1 MIQLVSTNGS
11 NVYGVYKY
19 IVDSEEDLINIPAY
33 VKMGSE
39 AFVSSLNKTYIK
51 NSSGNWIFKPDSSMA
66 PEEGE
71 IDMGPIP
78 DFTLNEILNEIFN
91 EEGENL

>member
-19 IVDSEEDLINIPAY
+19 IVDLEEDLINIPAY

-39 AFVSSLNKTYIK
+39 AFVSSLGKTYIK
-51 NSSGNWIFKPDSSMA
+51 NSSGNWIFKPDSTITG
-66 PEEGE
+66 EEE
-71 IDMGPIP
+71 NNVGPIP

-91 EEGENL
+91 KEGENL